1 MLLSLGSTL
10 VILLIT
16 ASLAMRKGLYRTTI
30 LFFCCLIGAVVA
42 FAFYENFWALLS
54 HPFLQRFGEGLSLM
68 LIFLLVALTLDLLS
82 EQVLTGNMRL
92 SPVVDAVGGGIVGFW
107 TAMLVVGVLCVSIQ
121 MLPWQRSA
129 MGFER
134 IYRDK
139 KHRERTRGLLL
150 RPDAFAVGL
159 VGYLSD
165 HIFSGKNSFRSVHPD
180 LLEEVARSNLRVQAE
195 SRRMVPPD
203 IETAPSFDVITLV
216 QISDPALD
224 SAKPVKDEN
233 GDYKIVIQKRGKVP
247 DDGNRYLVAR
257 SKLRGEVAD
266 LEDNWHRFTPQQVR
280 MVGTMPNGRVKQ
292 YYVAGYREPRLME
305 TIGLVSR
312 EQPIMI
318 KGRGEHTFD
327 LLFEVPDDFT
337 PSFVEYKRLGRAEV
351 RGGKI
356 NAKDTAS
363 ILAGLRY
370 VEPLDKT
377 KLGKRVDSAELQR
390 RLKERR
396 PRKPSAKRRPPPRK
410 RPSARP
416 AAKKTAP
423 KPKTPRKPAPK
434 PPAAKKPPPKPKIQ
448 KPPPK
453 PPPKPTA
460 KKPPAKPAG
469 DKAKGRIAG
478 RVAQSYQFGDE
489 LPFKLDRKAV
499 RGSDPQAQVTGSTL
513 RSGHIYVPAAHAKG
527 DKPVDTFDVPR
538 KSRLLRVECDA
549 LHAGSTLGRAVA
561 FAVKTVRQYAVV
573 DSGGTRY
580 LPVGEYR
587 IATIGG
593 KKMMELQ
600 YDVEAMPG
608 QRLRRA
614 KHIKEN
620 QLKEGSSITLLYFI
634 PPGTQLVEFSTG
646 GTHRTAKDPLKI
658 KAPS

>member
-1 MLLSLGSTL
+1 MLSLGSTL
-10 VILLIT
+10 LIVLIT
-16 ASLAMRKGLYRTTI
+16 VSLAMRKGLYRTTI

-82 EQVLTGNMRL
+82 EQLLTGNMRL
-92 SPVVDAVGGGIVGFW
+92 PPMVDTVGGGFVGFW

-139 KHRERTRGLLL
+139 KHRERTRSLLL
-150 RPDAFAVGL
+150 RPDAFTVGL

-165 HIFSGKNSFRSVHPD
+165 NIFSGKNSFRSVHPE
-180 LLEEVARSNLRVQAE
+180 LLEELARSNMRVQAE

-203 IETAPSFDVITLV
+203 VESAPSFDVITLV

-224 SAKPVKDEN
+224 AAKPVKDES
-233 GDYKIVIQKRGKVP
+233 GDYKIVIQKRGKTP
-247 DDGNRYLVAR
+247 DDGHRYLVAR

-280 MVGTMPNGRVKQ
+280 MVGTLPNGKVEQ
-292 YYVAGYREPRLME
+292 YYAAGYREPRLME
-305 TIGLVSR
+305 TIGLVSS
-312 EQPIMI
+312 EQPMMV

-351 RGGKI
+351 RGEKI
-356 NAKDTAS
+356 NAKDTES
-363 ILAGLRY
+363 ILGGLRY
-370 VEPLDKT
+370 VEPLDKS
-377 KLGKRVDSAELQR
+377 KLGARKIDREKLQQ
-390 RLKERR
+390 RLKGRR
-396 PRKPSAKRRPPPRK
+396 PRKPSAKRRPTPRK
-410 RPSARP
+410 RPEA
-416 AAKKTAP
+416 
-423 KPKTPRKPAPK
+423 RKPAPRTKTPQK
-434 PPAAKKPPPKPKIQ
+434 PKAKPSAAKKPPPKPKPQ
-448 KPPPK
+448 KTPPK

-460 KKPPAKPAG
+460 KKPSAKPAQRQ
-469 DKAKGRIAG
+469 AKGRIAG
-478 RVAQSYQFGDE
+478 RVAQSYKFGDE

-499 RGSDPQAQVTGSTL
+499 RGTDPQARVAGSSL
-513 RSGHIYVPAAHAKG
+513 RAGHLYVPAAHAKG
-527 DKPVDTFDVPR
+527 DKLVATFDVPS
-538 KSRLLRVECDA
+538 KYRLLQVECGA

-573 DSGGTRY
+573 DDKGERY

-587 IATIGG
+587 IATIDG

-600 YDVEAMPG
+600 YDVEAMSG
-608 QRLRRA
+608 QRLRQA